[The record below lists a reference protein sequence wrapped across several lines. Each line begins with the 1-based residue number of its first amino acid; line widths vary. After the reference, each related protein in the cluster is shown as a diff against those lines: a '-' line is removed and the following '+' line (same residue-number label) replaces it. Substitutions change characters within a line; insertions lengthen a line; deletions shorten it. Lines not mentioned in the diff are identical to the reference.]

1 MSREIFQITLHL
13 KDIQVVVAHC
23 SYFGWREKLPRSQPE
38 NENAD
43 HDENAMYTHAYFLRL
58 SGADLTNNGGG
69 NNAQNQSNPGKMR
82 VIRKGESWQCY

>member
-1 MSREIFQITLHL
+1 
-13 KDIQVVVAHC
+13 
-23 SYFGWREKLPRSQPE
+23 
-38 NENAD
+38 
-43 HDENAMYTHAYFLRL
+43 MYTHAYFLRL